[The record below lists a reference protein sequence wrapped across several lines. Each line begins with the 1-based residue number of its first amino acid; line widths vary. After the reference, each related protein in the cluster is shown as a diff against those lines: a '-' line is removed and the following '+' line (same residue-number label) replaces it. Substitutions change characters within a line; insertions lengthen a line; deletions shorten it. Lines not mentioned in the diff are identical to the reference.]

1 MRQRQDPI
9 VVRWEGGM
17 RYRGGPPGGPTLLLD
32 GERKEAPSPVQT
44 VLVALASCSAID
56 VVEILEKRRT
66 PPETLEVQV
75 EFERAGT
82 HPRRLVRVHLAFHVT
97 APGEPKHVERAI
109 ELSLEKY
116 CSVSAS
122 LAPDTEIDYS
132 LKMVDPSA
140 VAGEGDP

>member
-1 MRQRQDPI
+1 
-9 VVRWEGGM
+9 M
-17 RYRGGPPGGPTLLLD
+17 RYRGGPPGGPAVLLD

-44 VLVALASCSAID
+44 ILVALASCSAID

-66 PPETLEVQV
+66 PPESLEVKV
-75 EFERAGT
+75 EFERAAT

-97 APGEPKHVERAI
+97 APSERKHVERAI

-132 LKMVDPSA
+132 LELHDAAA
-140 VAGEGDP
+140 VAGEGEA